1 MRGQCECNER
11 SGSLKIK
18 DILLD
23 VNLIIPNSI
32 SDEIK
37 VRWLNET
44 QQQMYRDFGF
54 PDTSFAFTQQPNVE
68 LYPLPD
74 NCSRERILN
83 VTVDGAEYEYVSV
96 TEDVRD
102 QCWTIIDNNIWFY
115 PLPVREKQV
124 FIVYKLAPRD
134 MRLDMQ
140 DEEPE
145 FPRDFHE
152 ILVYG
157 IAYRVARSMQMI
169 DISDRLQQQMY
180 TLQEEA
186 KRKLRQS
193 NRKKVVTTRAWR

>member
-1 MRGQCECNER
+1 MK
-11 SGSLKIK
+11 LKE
-18 DILLD
+18 ILLD
-23 VNLIIPNSI
+23 VNLMIPNSI

-44 QQQMYRDFGF
+44 QRQLYRDFGF
-54 PDTSFAFTQQPNVE
+54 PDTSYAFAQHPNVD

-74 NCSRERILN
+74 NCSRERILS
-83 VTVDGAEYEYVSV
+83 VTVEDLEYEYVAM

-102 QCWTIIDNNIWFY
+102 RCWTLIDNNIWFY
-115 PLPVREKQV
+115 PLPLQEKQV
-124 FIVYKLAPRD
+124 FIVYKPEPRE

-140 DEEPE
+140 EEEPE
-145 FPRDFHE
+145 FPTDFHE

-157 IAYRVARSMQMI
+157 VAFRVARSLQLIDVSGQM
-169 DISDRLQQQMY
+169 QQQMY

-193 NRKKVVTTRAWR
+193 NRKKVVQTRFWR